1 MDARTSAILGAV
13 LVGLASAV
21 LAFVGVVALADSLE
35 AFDSSDR
42 LTQALGPYFA
52 VVAAVGLVIAGVGL
66 MGAWRVARSSGVR
79 RKLALVGGIS
89 VFGAATLTLFA
100 GVTAPTIP
108 VIVLA
113 AAGVTLLLLAGT
125 AEDRVA

>member
-1 MDARTSAILGAV
+1 MNVRSSAILGAA
-13 LVGLASAV
+13 LVALASAV
-21 LAFVGVVALADSLE
+21 LAVVGVIALADSLE

-52 VVAAVGLVIAGVGL
+52 VVAAVGLLIAGVGL

-79 RKLALVGGIS
+79 RRLGLVGGIS
-89 VFGAATLTLFA
+89 VFGAAALTLFA

>member
-1 MDARTSAILGAV
+1 MNTRSSAILGAA
-13 LVGLASAV
+13 L
-21 LAFVGVVALADSLE
+21 VALASVVLAVVAVIALLDSLE

-52 VVAAVGLVIAGVGL
+52 VVAAIGLVIAGVGL
-66 MGAWRVARSSGVR
+66 IGAWRVVRSAGVR
-79 RKLALVGGIS
+79 RRLGLAGGIL

-100 GVTAPTIP
+100 GVTAPTVP
-108 VIVLA
+108 VIILA

-125 AEDRVA
+125 LEDRIA

>member
-1 MDARTSAILGAV
+1 MNARSSAILGAA
-13 LVGLASAV
+13 LVALASLV
-21 LAFVGVVALADSLE
+21 LAAVGVIALADSLE

-52 VVAAVGLVIAGVGL
+52 VVAAIGLLIAGVGL

-79 RKLALVGGIS
+79 RRPGLVGGIL
-89 VFGAATLTLFA
+89 VFGAAALTLFA
-100 GVTAPTIP
+100 GVTAPTVP
-108 VIVLA
+108 VIILA

-125 AEDRVA
+125 VEDRIA

>member
-1 MDARTSAILGAV
+1 MNARSSAILGAA
-13 LVGLASAV
+13 LVALASAV
-21 LAFVGVVALADSLE
+21 LAVVGVIALADSLE

-52 VVAAVGLVIAGVGL
+52 VVAAVGLLIAGVGL

-79 RKLALVGGIS
+79 RRLGLVGGIS